1 MISFLTNSKAVRRL
15 KKKYLFVSFL
25 FIFLG
30 LIFKNETLFSTTG
43 DTRKLMKG
51 EIELLQQRMT
61 RILFILFPKIKLQN
75 AKFQD
80 KEIEFAE

>member
-1 MISFLTNSKAVRRL
+1 MKLFFHDRRHT
-15 KKKYLFVSFL
+15 KTH
-25 FIFLG
+25 
-30 LIFKNETLFSTTG
+30 E
-43 DTRKLMKG
+43 G

-61 RILFILFPKIKLQN
+61 HVLFILFPKIKLQN